1 MPLGQLLANANPANE
16 ALVWTDGSLTYGELD
31 RKTTELACALLDEGL
46 APGDRVAVHWC
57 NAVQPVLLYFA
68 CFKAGLIAVPVNLR
82 LKASEAE
89 HIFRHSGAKVC
100 FSHPELAS
108 IAETAA
114 AACGTGIVVRQQLT
128 PGAAARPLPE
138 PDERAICAMLYTS
151 GTTALPKGV
160 MHSHA
165 SLYHGARFTL
175 EAGTGRGVTITTTQ
189 ISHMSGFQC
198 VLVASMLG
206 QAKLV
211 LVPKFDPVAILDAVE
226 RHRVESFI
234 ALPAQMLM
242 LVEEQSQRPRKL
254 SALKTVLSGG
264 DSVPEATQQRFDD
277 VFGLRTLEVLA
288 MTESCPMLWNTDA
301 DRRLGSVGK
310 ARAGVEV
317 KVIPKNGLEPESGEL
332 CVRSPANFAGYWNDP
347 AATAAVLEDGWLHTG
362 DLARLDE
369 DGYVWF
375 TGRLKQVILRE
386 SVIIS
391 PPEVEDVLY
400 KHPAV
405 LEAGVIGL
413 PDPRFG
419 QKVVAFVALREGH
432 AATADEL
439 RAMAAQ
445 HLADYKVPE
454 MIKFLPVLPKGM
466 TGKIDRRALAEGAAQ
481 L

>member
-1 MPLGQLLANANPANE
+1 MNLGQLLRNVNPAQE
-16 ALVWTDGSLTYGELD
+16 SLVWEDGSLTYGELD

-46 APGDRVAVHWC
+46 QPGDRVAVHWS

-82 LKASEAE
+82 LTASEAE

-100 FSHPELAS
+100 FSQPELAS
-108 IAETAA
+108 IAQTAA
-114 AACGTGIVVRQQLT
+114 AACGTGIVVRQQL
-128 PGAAARPLPE
+128 PHGAAVRPLPE
-138 PDERAICAMLYTS
+138 PDERTICALMYTS

-160 MHSHA
+160 MHSHG

-175 EAGTGRGVTITTTQ
+175 AAGTGRGVTITTTQ
-189 ISHMSGFQC
+189 VSHMSGFQC
-198 VLVASMLG
+198 VLIASMLG

-211 LVPKFDPVAILDAVE
+211 LMPKFDPAAVLDAVE
-226 RHRVESFI
+226 RHRVVSFI

-242 LVEEQSQRPRKL
+242 LAEEQSQRPRDL
-254 SALKTVLSGG
+254 SSLKRVLSGG
-264 DSVPEATQQRFDD
+264 DSVPEATQQRFDE

-288 MTESCPMLWNTDA
+288 MTESCPMFWNTDA

-310 ARAGVEV
+310 ARAGVQV
-317 KVIPKNGLEPESGEL
+317 KVIPKSGLAADSGEL
-332 CVRSPANFAGYWNDP
+332 SVRSPASFAGYWNDS
-347 AATAAVLEDGWLHTG
+347 AATEAVLEDGWLHTG
-362 DLARLDE
+362 DLARLDQ
-369 DGYVWF
+369 DGFVWF

-391 PPEVEDVLY
+391 PSEVEDVLY

-419 QKVVAFVALREGH
+419 QKVVAFVALRDGY
-432 AATADEL
+432 AASEDDL
-439 RAMAAQ
+439 RAAAAQ
-445 HLADYKVPE
+445 HLPDYKVPE
-454 MIKFLPVLPKGM
+454 VIHFLPVLPKGM
-466 TGKIDRRALAEGAAQ
+466 TGKIDRRALAEGTA
-481 L
+481 